1 MNLSGRKKKREEGF
15 TLIELIIVVA
25 IIGFLMAIAIPRY
38 ATSRLVAAQSATK
51 ANLHQLATALEVYVT
66 EQVPTGYPAN
76 ATTAGNALKIY
87 IPKAPK
93 TPGGRSY
100 RYVGETNGSSYTI
113 WDPSTPTTGE
123 TGGGAD
129 KYYQIGPGGVI
140 TIGSRPSSD
149 GGDRDDLDW

>member
-66 EQVPTGYPAN
+66 EQVQVPTGYPAN

-93 TPGGRSY
+93 TPGGRYY

-123 TGGGAD
+123 TDGGPNT
-129 KYYQIGPGGVI
+129 YYRIGPGGVI
-140 TIGSRPSSD
+140 TIGSQPS
-149 GGDRDDLDW
+149 GGVDLNW